1 MTSGVVDMPAPQVK
15 SKWRPPLALIVYSVL
30 LSIMALPIISIIWF
44 RATDSA
50 ASLTTTTETGALL
63 VVLLVTLAVAYV
75 LSRNITG
82 PINALIS
89 RSDDI
94 ARGGRSAIQPLES
107 YGTREVATL
116 SQSFLDLASK
126 LVDRSEYV
134 RSFAAHVSHELKSPL
149 TSIRGAA
156 ELMRDDD
163 DEQPMTRA
171 ERQRFLD
178 NIITDT
184 KRLDLL
190 LARLRELAYAEV
202 PIPAGQINI
211 AELTRMLQVRFSGHV
226 ITASGEVAVQIALP
240 LEAATVVFGNLAENA
255 FQNGA
260 TRLGLD
266 VQTDGRSVHL
276 LVSDNG
282 NGILQ
287 ANRERIFQP
296 FFSTR
301 RQNGGT
307 GMGLEIARTML
318 ASHGADITLHE
329 TSDQGTVFRITALR
343 SET

>member
-1 MTSGVVDMPAPQVK
+1 M
-15 SKWRPPLALIVYSVL
+15 ALIVYSVL
-30 LSIMALPIISIIWF
+30 LSIMTLPIVSIIWF

-50 ASLTTTTETGALL
+50 ASLTTATEAGALL

-94 ARGGRSAIQPLES
+94 ARGGRAAIQPLES
-107 YGTREVATL
+107 YGTSEIATL

-163 DEQPMTRA
+163 DKQPMTKA

-178 NIITDT
+178 NIIADS

-190 LARLRELAYAEV
+190 LARLRELAYAEI
-202 PIPAGQINI
+202 PIPTGQIR
-211 AELTRMLQVRFSGHV
+211 AEDVCRMLQERFPDDAIAVSGQTD
-226 ITASGEVAVQIALP
+226 IKLAFPT
-240 LEAATVVFGNLAENA
+240 EAAMVVFGNLAENA

-260 TRLGLD
+260 TRLDLTA
-266 VQTDGRSVHL
+266 QTDGQHVKIMVR
-276 LVSDNG
+276 DNG
-282 NGILQ
+282 NGISR
-287 ANRERIFQP
+287 ANRDRIFQP

-318 ASHGADITLHE
+318 ASHGGNITLQD
-329 TSDQGTVFRITALR
+329 TSGQGAEFWVTVPQV
-343 SET
+343 

>member
-1 MTSGVVDMPAPQVK
+1 MPAPQVK
-15 SKWRPPLALIVYSVL
+15 SKWRPRLALIVYSVL

-44 RATDSA
+44 RTIDST
-50 ASLTTTTETGALL
+50 ASLTTTTEAGALL
-63 VVLLVTLAVAYV
+63 GVLLVTLGVAYV

-89 RSDDI
+89 RSDEI
-94 ARGGRSAIQPLES
+94 ARGGRAAIQPLDS
-107 YGTREVATL
+107 YGTNEIATL

-126 LVDRSEYV
+126 LVDRNEYV

-163 DEQPMTRA
+163 DEQPMTKE

-178 NIITDT
+178 NIIADS

-190 LARLRELAYAEV
+190 LARLRELAYAEI
-202 PIPAGQINI
+202 PIPADQSTADDVCN
-211 AELTRMLQVRFSGHV
+211 MLRDRFPHHV
-226 ITASGEVAVQIALP
+226 IGLSGQPGIRFALP
-240 LEAATVVFGNLAENA
+240 IEAAAVVFGNLAENA

-260 TRLGLD
+260 TRVDIEAQAD
-266 VQTDGRSVHL
+266 VQIVRI
-276 LVSDNG
+276 LVADNG

-301 RQNGGT
+301 RQDGGT

-318 ASHGADITLHE
+318 ASHGGDITLQD
-329 TSDQGTVFRITALR
+329 TGDQGAVFLVTAQR
-343 SET
+343 S

>member
-1 MTSGVVDMPAPQVK
+1 M
-15 SKWRPPLALIVYSVL
+15 ALIVYSVL
-30 LSIMALPIISIIWF
+30 LSIMALPIVSIIWF
-44 RATDSA
+44 RTADGA
-50 ASLTTTTETGALL
+50 ASLTTATEAGALL

-89 RSDDI
+89 RADDI
-94 ARGGRSAIQPLES
+94 TRGGRAAIQPLDS
-107 YGTREVATL
+107 YGTSEIATL

-171 ERQRFLD
+171 ERLRFLD
-178 NIITDT
+178 NIIADS

-190 LARLRELAYAEV
+190 LARLRELAYAET
-202 PIPAGQINI
+202 PIPADQISAKDI
-211 AELTRMLQVRFSGHV
+211 CRMLQDRFPDREIATSGQTD
-226 ITASGEVAVQIALP
+226 IELALP
-240 LEAATVVFGNLAENA
+240 IEAAAIVFGNLAENA

-260 TRLGLD
+260 TRLNLSTRTNGS
-266 VQTDGRSVHL
+266 SVEIV
-276 LVSDNG
+276 VSDDG
-282 NGILQ
+282 NGISEK
-287 ANRERIFQP
+287 NRDRVFQP

-301 RQNGGT
+301 RQDGGT

-318 ASHGADITLHE
+318 ASHGGSITLQDTFE
-329 TSDQGTVFRITALR
+329 RGTAFLIAAPRP
-343 SET
+343 